1 MKKKDKAIV
10 AVLVVAIF
18 FIFIGGLAK
27 NEKETFSTD
36 KWVNYTGDSRQLIL
50 DDFVNTNTVTGM
62 TKDEVQATLG
72 QADTKGETVWIY
84 YVGVP
89 QGLFDKG
96 EETEYLVFTF
106 ADGVVEQLE
115 NVTESNLQP
124 YLDAAEEQ
132 PETEQAAEEE
142 PVDPDAPVDTLIT
155 ME

>member
-1 MKKKDKAIV
+1 MKKRDKVIV
-10 AVLVVAIF
+10 GVLIVAIF
-18 FIFIGGLAK
+18 LIFIGGLAK
-27 NEKETFSTD
+27 NEKESFSTE
-36 KWVNYTGDSRQLIL
+36 KWVNYTSDSRQLIL

-72 QADTKGETVWIY
+72 QADTKGETIWIY

-89 QGLFDKG
+89 QGLFAKG
-96 EETEYLVFTF
+96 EEAEYLVFTF
-106 ADGVVEQLE
+106 ANGVVEKLE

-124 YLDAAEEQ
+124 YLDAAAEQ
-132 PETEQAAEEE
+132 PETEQAVEEE

>member
-1 MKKKDKAIV
+1 MKTRDKAIMGILI
-10 AVLVVAIF
+10 AAIIV
-18 FIFIGGLAK
+18 IFVGGLAK
-27 NEKETFSTD
+27 NEKEAFSTD

-50 DDFVNTNTVTGM
+50 DDFVNKNTVTGM

-72 QADTKGETVWIY
+72 KADTAGETVWIY

-89 QGLFDKG
+89 QGLFAKG
-96 EETEYLVFTF
+96 EEAEYLVFTF

-124 YLDAAEEQ
+124 YLDAAAAQ
-132 PETEQAAEEE
+132 PETEEAVEEE
-142 PVDPDAPVDTLIT
+142 PVDPNAPVDTLIT

>member
-1 MKKKDKAIV
+1 MKKRDKVIV
-10 AVLVVAIF
+10 GVLIVAIF

-27 NEKETFSTD
+27 NEKESFSTE

-62 TKDEVQATLG
+62 TKAEVKATLG
-72 QADTKGETVWIY
+72 QAETTGENIWIY

-96 EETEYLVFTF
+96 EEAEYLVFTF
-106 ADGVVEQLE
+106 ANGVVEKLE

-124 YLDAAEEQ
+124 YLDAAAEQ
-132 PETEQAAEEE
+132 PAVETEEEA
-142 PVDPDAPVDTLIT
+142 VDPDAPVDTLIT

>member
-1 MKKKDKAIV
+1 MKKKDKAIIV
-10 AVLVVAIF
+10 ILVIAIVI
-18 FIFIGGLAK
+18 IFIGGLAK
-27 NEKETFSTD
+27 NEKETFSTE

-62 TKDEVQATLG
+62 SKDEVQAMLG
-72 QADTKGETVWIY
+72 KADTTGENIWIY

-89 QGLFDKG
+89 QGFFDKG
-96 EETEYLVFTF
+96 EEAEYLVFTF

-124 YLDAAEEQ
+124 YLDAAAEQ
-132 PETEQAAEEE
+132 PGEEAVEEE